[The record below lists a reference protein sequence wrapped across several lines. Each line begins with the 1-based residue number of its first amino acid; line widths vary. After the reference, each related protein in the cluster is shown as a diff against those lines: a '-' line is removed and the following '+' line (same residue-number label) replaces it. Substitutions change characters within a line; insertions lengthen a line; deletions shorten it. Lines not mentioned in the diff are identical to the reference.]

1 MNISESDCERNG
13 IKSASGAGDNFRRG
27 VLTGVQLEEVALV
40 DVAGH
45 WQVLISIMRPL
56 VSPGILT
63 AALIG
68 SWSEFLIAKTFLQN
82 AVKVTAMVFS
92 SSSLASTARP
102 GGDHGGRSHCRSA
115 YCGALRA
122 VAAAFHRKASPAA
135 PLKADQEQDFQ
146 RVNK

>member
-1 MNISESDCERNG
+1 VNISESDCERNG

-102 GGDHGGRSHCRSA
+102 GGGIM
-115 YCGALRA
+115 
-122 VAAAFHRKASPAA
+122 AAAVIVDLPIVVHFV
-135 PLKADQEQDFQ
+135 PLQQ
-146 RVNK
+146 RFIERPLRRLR